1 MNIELLPGLTNVVR
15 FPIELRA
22 APSME
27 VLYEIEPDSREV
39 SLIAESYMLELPEP
53 ELFDLMD
60 QETALY
66 IADHILPLA
75 PAEQKAALAELLDPV
90 VTLAVAACRDA
101 DRTSKQLVKA
111 EELLLRAKTEGGY
124 TMQPLEENTNALS
137 QRAAELLILAHR
149 RCTEAH
155 GVNRAVGMARRGET
169 WTRYSA
175 AETAEWLIAAGEAAR
190 AEREARTA

>member
-1 MNIELLPGLTNVVR
+1 VNIELLPGLTNVVR

-22 APSME
+22 APSMA

-53 ELFDLMD
+53 ELFDLVD
-60 QETALY
+60 QETALH
-66 IADHILPLA
+66 IALYILPLA
-75 PAEQKAALAELLDPV
+75 PAEQKTALAALLDPV

-111 EELLLRAKTEGGY
+111 EALLLRAKTEGGY
-124 TMQPLEENTNALS
+124 TMQPLEENADALS

-149 RCTEAH
+149 RCVEAH

-175 AETAEWLIAAGEAAR
+175 AETAEWLIAA
-190 AEREARTA
+190 EREARTA

>member
-53 ELFDLMD
+53 ELFDLVD

-101 DRTSKQLVKA
+101 DRASKQLVKA
-111 EELLLRAKTEGGY
+111 EELLLRAKIEGGY
-124 TMQPLEENTNALS
+124 FMQLLEENANALS

-149 RCTEAH
+149 RCVEAH
-155 GVNRAVGMARRGET
+155 GANRAVGLARRGET

-175 AETAEWLIAAGEAAR
+175 AETAEWLIAAGEAVR

>member
-1 MNIELLPGLTNVVR
+1 VNIELLPGLTNVVR

-101 DRTSKQLVKA
+101 DQTSKQLVKA

>member
-39 SLIAESYMLELPEP
+39 SLIAESYMLEMPEP
-53 ELFDLMD
+53 ELFDLVD
-60 QETALY
+60 QETALH
-66 IADHILPLA
+66 IALHVLPLA
-75 PAEQKAALAELLDPV
+75 PAEQKTTLMELLDPV

-101 DRTSKQLVKA
+101 DRTSKRLVKA

-124 TMQPLEENTNALS
+124 TMQPLEENANALS
-137 QRAAELLILAHR
+137 QQAAELLILAHR

-155 GVNRAVGMARRGET
+155 GVNRAIGMARRGET

-175 AETAEWLIAAGEAAR
+175 AETTEWLIAAGEAAR

>member
-1 MNIELLPGLTNVVR
+1 VNIELLPGLTNVVC

-22 APSME
+22 APSMA

-53 ELFDLMD
+53 ELFDLVD
-60 QETALY
+60 QETALH
-66 IADHILPLA
+66 IALYILPLA
-75 PAEQKAALAELLDPV
+75 PAEQKTALAALLDPV

-111 EELLLRAKTEGGY
+111 EALLLRAKTEGGY
-124 TMQPLEENTNALS
+124 TMQPLEENADALS

-149 RCTEAH
+149 RCVEAH

-175 AETAEWLIAAGEAAR
+175 AETAEWLIAA
-190 AEREARTA
+190 EREARTA

>member
-22 APSME
+22 APSMA

-53 ELFDLMD
+53 ELFDLVD
-60 QETALY
+60 QETALH
-66 IADHILPLA
+66 IALYILPLA
-75 PAEQKAALAELLDPV
+75 PAEQKTALAALLDPV

-111 EELLLRAKTEGGY
+111 EALLLRAKTEGGY
-124 TMQPLEENTNALS
+124 TMQPLEENADALS

-149 RCTEAH
+149 RCVEAH

-175 AETAEWLIAAGEAAR
+175 AETAEWLIAA
-190 AEREARTA
+190 EREARTA

>member
-1 MNIELLPGLTNVVR
+1 VNIELLPGLTNVVR

>member
-39 SLIAESYMLELPEP
+39 SLIAESYMLEMPEP
-53 ELFDLMD
+53 DLFDQVD

-66 IADHILPLA
+66 IALHVLSLA
-75 PAEQKAALAELLDPV
+75 PAEQKTALAALLDPV

-101 DRTSKQLVKA
+101 DRTSKRLVKA
-111 EELLLRAKTEGGY
+111 EAELLYARTEGAYATGL
-124 TMQPLEENTNALS
+124 LEEDANALS
-137 QRAAELLILAHR
+137 QQAAELLILAHR
-149 RCTEAH
+149 RCVEAH
-155 GVNRAVGMARRGET
+155 GVNRAVGKARRGET
-169 WTRYSA
+169 WTPNNLV
-175 AETAEWLIAAGEAAR
+175 ENTEWLIAAGEVDRAR
-190 AEREARTA
+190 REARNA

>member
-1 MNIELLPGLTNVVR
+1 VNIELLPGLTNVVR

-27 VLYEIEPDSREV
+27 VLYEIEPDSRGV
-39 SLIAESYMLELPEP
+39 SLIAESYMLEMPEA
-53 ELFDLMD
+53 ELFDLVD
-60 QETALY
+60 QETALH
-66 IADHILPLA
+66 IALHILPLA
-75 PAEQKAALAELLDPV
+75 PAEQKTALAALLDPV
-90 VTLAVAACRDA
+90 VTLAIAACRDA

-111 EELLLRAKTEGGY
+111 EALLLRAKTEGGY
-124 TMQPLEENTNALS
+124 TMQPLEENANTLS
-137 QRAAELLILAHR
+137 QQAAELLILAHR

-175 AETAEWLIAAGEAAR
+175 AETTEWLIAAGEAAR

>member
-101 DRTSKQLVKA
+101 DQTSKQLVKA

>member
-15 FPIELRA
+15 FPIELRV
-22 APSME
+22 APSMD

-39 SLIAESYMLELPEP
+39 SLIAESYMLEMPEP
-53 ELFDLMD
+53 ELYDLVD

-66 IADHILPLA
+66 IAEHILPLA
-75 PAEQKAALAELLDPV
+75 PVEQKVALAELLDPV

-111 EELLLRAKTEGGY
+111 EELLLKARTEGGY
-124 TMQPLEENTNALS
+124 YAQPLEENADALS
-137 QRAAELLILAHR
+137 QQTAELLILAHR
-149 RCTEAH
+149 RCVEAH

-175 AETAEWLIAAGEAAR
+175 AETTEWLIAAGEAAR
-190 AEREARTA
+190 AEREARSA

>member
-101 DRTSKQLVKA
+101 DRTSKRLVKA
-111 EELLLRAKTEGGY
+111 EELLLRAKIEGGY
-124 TMQPLEENTNALS
+124 TMQPLEENANALS
-137 QRAAELLILAHR
+137 QQAAELLILAHR
-149 RCTEAH
+149 RCVEAH
-155 GVNRAVGMARRGET
+155 GVNRAIGMARRGET
-169 WTRYSA
+169 WMPNNP
-175 AETAEWLIAAGEAAR
+175 AENTEWLIAAGEADRAR
-190 AEREARTA
+190 REARNA